1 MQTFHFLLG
10 DDFCVF
16 IRKKRRILLSALGTT
31 GGISYAPGRY
41 VDAAV
46 AVREMQRL
54 RAEGYEE
61 RRGDRGSV
69 RLLVLGLAL
78 VLWCM
83 LRVTPAGT
91 GFTS

>member
-16 IRKKRRILLSALGTT
+16 IEKRGGSYFQLWGHR
-31 GGISYAPGRY
+31 GISYAPGRY

-54 RAEGYEE
+54 RADGYEE
-61 RRGDRGSV
+61 R
-69 RLLVLGLAL
+69 LGTVA
-78 VLWCM
+78 
-83 LRVTPAGT
+83 P
-91 GFTS
+91 